1 LVFLLEKELDRNSG
15 WPFRRKFFEE
25 RDPQGGRAGRSARSA
40 RRAKIAVMEFSV
52 WVAGWQME
60 CCGKHF
66 RVGSQ
71 VTWKLVFERSQVFPG
86 FVADAHEDHHEM
98 GQEINEVTGTV
109 LAIEAVSADYALE
122 EPDCEMFASVDG
134 SARGMP
140 IRGTDLWD
148 REPETW
154 HPENGGRKFA
164 GYLVRL
170 ETATVLG
177 T

>member
-1 LVFLLEKELDRNSG
+1 
-15 WPFRRKFFEE
+15 
-25 RDPQGGRAGRSARSA
+25 
-40 RRAKIAVMEFSV
+40 
-52 WVAGWQME
+52 
-60 CCGKHF
+60 
-66 RVGSQ
+66 
-71 VTWKLVFERSQVFPG
+71 
-86 FVADAHEDHHEM
+86 M

-109 LAIEAVSADYALE
+109 LAIEAVSAVYALE

-177 T
+177 TSVDAVKGRQSRALLALSRRLAG